1 MNEVIELLMERKS
14 IRAYEERE
22 IPQEIRE
29 RILESA
35 IRAPTAG
42 NMVLYSI
49 LEVEDQGIKDRLVE
63 TCDNQPMIARAPLVL
78 IFLAD
83 FRKWMDYFE
92 VCDVRVINEMKG
104 IEGYKPGAGDFML
117 CVSDALIAAQN
128 AVVAAESMGVGSCY
142 IGDIMENY
150 EIHRELFDLPDYTFP
165 VGLLCFGYPTES
177 QLRRP
182 LTTRFPRESVV
193 FKDRYRRLDRKEFHR
208 MYSEMDERVFKGKY
222 LEGCNNI
229 GQHYYKRKVTSDFMA
244 EMNRSVA
251 TAIKLWCGEPQY

>member
-1 MNEVIELLMERKS
+1 MNEVIELLMERRS
-14 IRAYEERE
+14 IRAYDERE
-22 IPQEIRE
+22 ISKEVRE

-49 LEVEDQGIKDRLVE
+49 LEIEDQELKDKLVE
-63 TCDNQPMIARAPLVL
+63 TCDNQPMIGRSPFVLV
-78 IFLAD
+78 FLAD

-92 VCDVRVINEMKG
+92 VCDVNDINLMRG
-104 IEGYKPGAGDFML
+104 IDEYKPGAGDFML

-128 AVVAAESMGVGSCY
+128 AVVAAESLGIGSCY
-142 IGDIMENY
+142 IGDVMENY
-150 EIHRELFDLPDYTFP
+150 EIHRELFDLPEYTFP
-165 VGLLCFGYPTES
+165 VGMLCFGYPTEG
-177 QLRRP
+177 QLKRP

-193 FKDRYRRLDRKEFHR
+193 FKNKYRRLGRDEFYR
-208 MYSEMDERVFKGKY
+208 MYREMDERVFKGKY
-222 LEGCNNI
+222 LEGCSNI

-251 TAIKLWCGEPQY
+251 KAIKLWCGEV

>member
-1 MNEVIELLMERKS
+1 MNEVIELLMGRRS
-14 IRAYEERE
+14 VRAYEERE
-22 IPQEIRE
+22 IPLEIRE

-49 LEVEDQGIKDRLVE
+49 LEVEEQGIKDKLVE
-63 TCDNQPMIARAPLVL
+63 TCDNQPMIAKAPFVL

-83 FRKWMDYFE
+83 FRKWMDYFDI
-92 VCDVRVINEMKG
+92 CDVKAINEMRE
-104 IEGYKPGAGDFML
+104 IEEYRPGAGDFML

-128 AVVAAESMGVGSCY
+128 AAVAAESFGVGSCY

-150 EIHRELFDLPDYTFP
+150 EVHREIFDLPDYTFP
-165 VGLLCFGYPTES
+165 VGMLCFGYPTES
-177 QLRRP
+177 QLKRP

-193 FKDRYRRLDRKEFHR
+193 FKDRYRRLGREEFHR

-222 LEGCNNI
+222 LEGCSNI

-244 EMNRSVA
+244 EMNRSVGA
-251 TAIKLWCGEPQY
+251 AIKVWCGEPQD